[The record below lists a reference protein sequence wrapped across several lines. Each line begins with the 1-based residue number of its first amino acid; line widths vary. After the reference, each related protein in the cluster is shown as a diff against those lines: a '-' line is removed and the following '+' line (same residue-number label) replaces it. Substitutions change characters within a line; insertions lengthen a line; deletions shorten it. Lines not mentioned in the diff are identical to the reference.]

1 MMIQTLKISLQAII
15 SNRLRSFLT
24 MLGIIIGVM
33 SVVILIS
40 IGQGTTSSITS
51 SIGDM
56 GATLLTANITADDIS
71 MTKDEVEAVSSLS
84 SEIDAVAP
92 VATTQES
99 VKNGSTTYKTSII
112 GVTPSFAEVQDVAVQ
127 SGRMI
132 VDSDLDWRTNVAVIG
147 TDVATEIFE
156 TYDVIGETIS
166 FGNRTFTIV
175 GLLEESGSSTYGSAD
190 DRILI
195 PLTTAQRVIGDSGIT
210 NFYVKAVDE
219 NSVSRVE
226 NILNMTLLQKVGD
239 EDDFSVYNQ
248 SEVLDTMEDVSN
260 TMSMML
266 GGIAAISLLV
276 GGIGIMNIML
286 VSVTERTRE
295 IGIRKAIGAKR
306 GNILAQFLV
315 EACILS
321 MLGGLLGVILS
332 FAGIQVYNALTASSI
347 SIMWN
352 VVFATIGFCAIIGI
366 VFGGYPAAK
375 ASKLLPIEALRY
387 N

>member
-1 MMIQTLKISLQAII
+1 
-15 SNRLRSFLT
+15 
-24 MLGIIIGVM
+24 
-33 SVVILIS
+33 
-40 IGQGTTSSITS
+40 
-51 SIGDM
+51 
-56 GATLLTANITADDIS
+56 
-71 MTKDEVEAVSSLS
+71 
-84 SEIDAVAP
+84 
-92 VATTQES
+92 
-99 VKNGSTTYKTSII
+99 
-112 GVTPSFAEVQDVAVQ
+112 
-127 SGRMI
+127 MI